1 MSGAIAM
8 TVLEILREV
17 EALSPED
24 QERLLELIENR
35 REKNRPKRDLPLNT
49 FRGVGAELRD
59 MDAQE
64 YVDQLRA
71 EWDDRP

>member
-1 MSGAIAM
+1 M
-8 TVLEILREV
+8 TLTEIVREV

-24 QERLLELIENR
+24 QKALVAILETQLR
-35 REKNRPKRDLPLNT
+35 RNKPKRDLPVKD
-49 FRGVGAELRD
+49 FRGVGASLRD

-64 YVDQLRA
+64 YVNQLRA